1 MNLDARHLAWLIQI
15 ATLGIVILMGLWLSP
30 AVAATLSPGYP
41 VDAILLAMRAMLT
54 RTRRALGRLPQRFT
68 LDNTSVL
75 APTLKLW
82 RSCHG

>member
-54 RTRRALGRLPQRFT
+54 RTRRALVG
-68 LDNTSVL
+68 
-75 APTLKLW
+75 
-82 RSCHG
+82 CHRG

>member
-41 VDAILLAMRAMLT
+41 VDAILLAIRAMLT
-54 RTRRALGRLPQRFT
+54 RTRRAP
-68 LDNTSVL
+68 V
-75 APTLKLW
+75 A
-82 RSCHG
+82 CHRG